1 MSSKLKRAIVSVVTA
16 FCLTVPAVAKDD
28 VPSLPD
34 ANDAPIALLVDAGS
48 GQVLFS
54 RNPDLRF
61 MPASITKVMTV
72 YTAFRLVR
80 EGKLSLVQH
89 FPYTDTAFAEWDRK
103 GSSLFLPRG
112 ANPSVDLLLRGITTV
127 SANDGAVVLAEGAG
141 GSVAG
146 WTRMM
151 NANARRLGM
160 RDSHF
165 NTPNG
170 WPDQG
175 GTFVTAHDLV
185 ILGRAMVNDYPTL
198 FRRYV
203 GKPGMRAFGIA
214 QDNHDPILGK
224 VEGADGIKTGF
235 TNQAGYGFLGTAE
248 RDGRRLMLVV
258 ATSDTWRQRNAAA
271 RDLMEWGF
279 ARFANQNLFPAGKPI
294 AMARVQNGSA
304 SELPL
309 IAPRPVR
316 LSVPQGNTGPVKV
329 ELLYDGP
336 LEAPIAKGEEVARL
350 KLTAPGLEP
359 STVPLVAGEA
369 VERAG
374 PLRRI
379 VNGFSAFLR

>member
-1 MSSKLKRAIVSVVTA
+1 M
-16 FCLTVPAVAKDD
+16 TVPAVAKDD